1 MPDNGAILVFTDA
14 ASKQLELESYI
25 KEKSDQKNIKIM
37 FALFNYTGH
46 AYAYDSYSYYA
57 SPTNPYPIQ
66 SSSMEVYKRLSND
79 RIFWVPA
86 DGSLNLDSK
95 DFLDAVVHTVR
106 NYIF

>member
-1 MPDNGAILVFTDA
+1 MPENGAILVFTDA
-14 ASKQLELESYI
+14 ASKQLGLESYI

-46 AYAYDSYSYYA
+46 AYAYDSYYD

-79 RIFWVPA
+79 RIFRAPA
-86 DGSLNLDSK
+86 DGTLNLDSK

>member
-37 FALFNYTGH
+37 FALYNSYSGS
-46 AYAYDSYSYYA
+46 YSYYDSYS
-57 SPTNPYPIQ
+57 IQ

-79 RIFWVPA
+79 RIFRAPA
-86 DGSLNLDSK
+86 DGTLNLDSK

>member
-37 FALFNYTGH
+37 FVLYPPL
-46 AYAYDSYSYYA
+46 YS
-57 SPTNPYPIQ
+57 SFPIQ
-66 SSSMEVYKRLSND
+66 FSMEVYKRLSND
-79 RIFWVPA
+79 RIFWAPA
-86 DGSLNLDSK
+86 DGTLNLDSK

-106 NYIF
+106 N

>member
-14 ASKQLELESYI
+14 DSKQLELESYI

-37 FALFNYTGH
+37 FALYNYTL
-46 AYAYDSYSYYA
+46 AYDSYSYYD
-57 SPTNPYPIQ
+57 SPSNPYPIQ

-79 RIFWVPA
+79 RIFRAPA
-86 DGSLNLDSK
+86 DGTLNLDSK

>member
-37 FALFNYTGH
+37 FALYNSYS
-46 AYAYDSYSYYA
+46 DSYSYYD
-57 SPTNPYPIQ
+57 SYPIQ

-79 RIFWVPA
+79 RIFRAPA
-86 DGSLNLDSK
+86 DGTLNLDSK

-106 NYIF
+106 N

>member
-14 ASKQLELESYI
+14 DSKQLELESYI

-37 FALFNYTGH
+37 FALYNSYS
-46 AYAYDSYSYYA
+46 DSYSYYD
-57 SPTNPYPIQ
+57 SYHIQ

-79 RIFWVPA
+79 RIFRAPA
-86 DGSLNLDSK
+86 DGTLNLDSK

-106 NYIF
+106 N